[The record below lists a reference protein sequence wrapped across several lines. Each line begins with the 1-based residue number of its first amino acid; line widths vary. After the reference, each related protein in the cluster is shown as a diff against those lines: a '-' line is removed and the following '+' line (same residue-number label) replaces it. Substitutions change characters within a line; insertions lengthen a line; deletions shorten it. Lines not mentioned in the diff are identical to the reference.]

1 MVQQQYVITKFPY
14 QQKFQLKEQYK
25 YGNGKYSEY
34 EEWAGKLQDVYMS
47 EAEKIQDVYLESA
60 M

>member
-1 MVQQQYVITKFPY
+1 MADIY
-14 QQKFQLKEQYK
+14 YK